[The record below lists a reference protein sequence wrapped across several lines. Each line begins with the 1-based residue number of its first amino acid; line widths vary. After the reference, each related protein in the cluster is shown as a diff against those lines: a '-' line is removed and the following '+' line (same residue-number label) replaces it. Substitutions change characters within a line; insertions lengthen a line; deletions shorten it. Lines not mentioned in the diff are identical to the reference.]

1 VRDDTDHNY
10 VESRIRAYVQA
21 KEPLMYAQTLGA
33 SPYYRVASAVL
44 GSYEMIISSQDPR
57 ISVAK
62 IGGGLSPLAIF
73 RIYEDSHKHFSV
85 NEREVYD
92 ALLPML
98 ESALILE
105 DLAGI

>member
-1 VRDDTDHNY
+1 MRDDTDHNY

-21 KEPLMYAQTLGA
+21 KEPLMYAQTLGT
-33 SPYYRVASAVL
+33 SPYHRSTSAVL
-44 GSYEMIISSQDPR
+44 GSYEMIISSHDPR
-57 ISVAK
+57 ISVAQA
-62 IGGGLSPLAIF
+62 GANGNPVIF
-73 RIYEDSHKHFSV
+73 RIYEDERKHYSV
-85 NEREVYD
+85 DEHEVYK